1 MFKRIA
7 AIIGIFA
14 CTCVAWMIL
23 GTSIFYRT
31 DNLGP
36 VLSSRVGSTWGT
48 AQEQRPPSVNYFTDE
63 VKTVVVEGD
72 KKKIEGRSTTLWR
85 IPWRSNRA
93 ILGRI
98 SR

>member
-23 GTSIFYRT
+23 GTSIFFRT
-31 DNLGP
+31 ENLGP

-48 AQEQRPPSVNYFTDE
+48 DQEQRALSVSY
-63 VKTVVVEGD
+63 
-72 KKKIEGRSTTLWR
+72 
-85 IPWRSNRA
+85 
-93 ILGRI
+93 
-98 SR
+98 